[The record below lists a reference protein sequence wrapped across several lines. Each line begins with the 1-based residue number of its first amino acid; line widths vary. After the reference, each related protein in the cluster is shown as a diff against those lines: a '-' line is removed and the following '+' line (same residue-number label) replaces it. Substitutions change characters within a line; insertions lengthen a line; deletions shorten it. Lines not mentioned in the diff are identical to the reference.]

1 MRAAGYSGAVRDSGS
16 VSASRE
22 VTFRP
27 PLLVLVQSAAT
38 ATPDAPA
45 TIKTRAL
52 AGQEG
57 GALTDSTVTAH
68 KSQKKKPASEVK
80 SRTRLQCHLQD
91 VAAPGRKP

>member
-27 PLLVLVQSAAT
+27 PLLLLVQSAAT

-45 TIKTRAL
+45 TIKTPAL

-57 GALTDSTVTAH
+57 GALTVSTVTAH
-68 KSQKKKPASEVK
+68 KSQKKK
-80 SRTRLQCHLQD
+80 
-91 VAAPGRKP
+91 RK

>member
-22 VTFRP
+22 VTFRPP

-68 KSQKKKPASEVK
+68 KNQKKKK
-80 SRTRLQCHLQD
+80 K
-91 VAAPGRKP
+91 GK